1 MTGPKVWVGS
11 GAAEGLTVVGL
22 ELQAI
27 RLWLEMQIR
36 ALEGMERDD
45 VLEAL
50 RDWFRRDL
58 ALDDDALM
66 RLLMSGKW
74 HARKA
79 GRDVDN
85 INIGAKVPPPELV
98 S

>member
-1 MTGPKVWVGS
+1 MQVAEAVHRYGKPLGVNALAVYGGS
-11 GAAEGLTVVGL
+11 SM
-22 ELQAI
+22 
-27 RLWLEMQIR
+27 EMQIR

-50 RDWFRRDL
+50 HDWFRRDL
-58 ALDDDALM
+58 ALDDEALM
-66 RLLMSGKW
+66 RLVMSGKW

-79 GRDVDN
+79 GRDVEN
-85 INIGAKVPPPELV
+85 IDVADQKPAPELV

>member
-1 MTGPKVWVGS
+1 MAGPKVWVGS
-11 GAAEGLTVVGL
+11 DAAEGLTVVGL

-27 RLWLEMQIR
+27 RLWLEMQLR

-45 VLEAL
+45 VLDAL
-50 RDWFRRDL
+50 HDWFRRDL
-58 ALDDDALM
+58 ALDDEALM
-66 RLLMSGKW
+66 RLVMSGKY

-79 GRDVDN
+79 GRDVKN
-85 INIGAKVPPPELV
+85 IDIADQKPALELV